1 MNLEQK
7 ELAEKVMSVFK
18 KSEKDTLYFPND
30 LENIFL
36 NNTTSKELVINNL
49 VDLKLLEKK
58 GQGFFRITNKGL
70 NFKSFKDLE
79 DKEKKEV
86 RKSFLDLQLKE
97 WQVKTFWWIFGFAVI
112 GTVLSIYNFVDSLTP
127 SEKELKQ
134 EQRIQKIESE
144 LRKLNTS
151 ISNRKKIDSLH
162 NTNVLIN
169 NNQ

>member
-97 WQVKTFWWIFGFAVI
+97 WQVKTFWWIFV
-112 GTVLSIYNFVDSLTP
+112 
-127 SEKELKQ
+127 
-134 EQRIQKIESE
+134 
-144 LRKLNTS
+144 
-151 ISNRKKIDSLH
+151 
-162 NTNVLIN
+162 
-169 NNQ
+169 